1 MQKITLNNKK
11 TMKKTIFFGTAI
23 LTVML
28 LWSCGSKDDSLSKP
42 TIVPSIEILSGNDVL
57 EFLSEQSTQKI
68 NFKSNVDWEATL
80 SPEAAV
86 WCDVTPTKG
95 KAGTHELTITASE
108 NNGSDKRSGTLK
120 ISGTN
125 VQKTISI
132 KQHSSTPILEIEMEG
147 QRLDYTAD
155 GGEKTINISSN
166 KEWKATLDQEAEKW
180 CRISKETGIG
190 SSPVKITVEQ
200 NKTIN
205 ERSATLTVKSDTM
218 VRTVTIVQIGEAPYL
233 TVDKENISIGRE
245 SSEGEIVISTNCEW
259 EITMPNECDW
269 FTIPTQYGKPG
280 EHSIIYSVVENTRYE
295 ERTTSFTIKAADIEK
310 VVTVTQAAAEL
321 FEISQ
326 KEMMQ
331 VGKEGGVFTISVT
344 TNTEYK
350 VECPDSWVKPT
361 KLSEN
366 KVELSVEPNPDYNE
380 RSTNVVFST
389 ATKSISLFI
398 KQNAN
403 SKNDY
408 SGGIDDLIEKEW

>member
-1 MQKITLNNKK
+1 
-11 TMKKTIFFGTAI
+11 MKKTIFFGTAI

-42 TIVPSIEILSGNDVL
+42 TVVPSIEILSGNDAL

-68 NFKSNVDWEATL
+68 NFRSNVDWEATL
-80 SPEAAV
+80 SPEAAA

-155 GGEKTINISSN
+155 GGEKTININSN

-218 VRTVTIVQIGEAPYL
+218 VRTVTIVQIGEASYL

-366 KVELSVEPNPDYNE
+366 KVELSVEPNRDYNE

>member
-1 MQKITLNNKK
+1 
-11 TMKKTIFFGTAI
+11 MKKTIFFGTAI
-23 LTVML
+23 LTIML
-28 LWSCGSKDDSLSKP
+28 LWSCGGKDDSLSKP
-42 TIVPSIEILSGNDVL
+42 TVVPSIEILSGNDAL

-68 NFKSNVDWEATL
+68 NFRSNVDWEATL

-108 NNGSDKRSGTLK
+108 NNGSDERSGTLK

-155 GGEKTINISSN
+155 GGEKTININSN

-200 NKTIN
+200 NRTIN

-218 VRTVTIVQIGEAPYL
+218 VRTVSIVQIGEAPYL

-259 EITMPNECDW
+259 EITMLNECDW

-280 EHSIIYSVVENTRYE
+280 EHSIIYSAGENALYE
-295 ERTTSFTIKAADIEK
+295 ERTTSFTIKTANIEK

-398 KQNAN
+398 TQNAN